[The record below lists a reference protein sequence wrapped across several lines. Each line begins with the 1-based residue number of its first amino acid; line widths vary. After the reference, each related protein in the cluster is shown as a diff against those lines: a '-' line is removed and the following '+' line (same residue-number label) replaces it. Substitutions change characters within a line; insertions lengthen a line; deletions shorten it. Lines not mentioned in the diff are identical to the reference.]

1 MANKKQP
8 LLKAAEH
15 NWGLT
20 GPGDW
25 SKVRWLIFYDGSYE
39 VVTTFNPS
47 FEDCHDGHGVHDDHD
62 NQDANCV
69 RDAHEAHDDQ
79 EAHNAHNAWKRNER
93 SKPVKRTVKGRM
105 TDEDFSRICAAIK
118 CEPWRDSVVDATA
131 CDGVAWEIQS
141 YREDG
146 SIANTSGKLGYIY
159 GHRVLETIVSLLPD
173 DGNLK
178 VLAGNSCIVFR
189 KLH

>member
-25 SKVRWLIFYDGSYE
+25 SKIRWLIFYDGSYE
-39 VVTTFNPS
+39 VVSTFNPS
-47 FEDCHDGHGVHDDHD
+47 SEDYQNAHD
-62 NQDANCV
+62 NQDVLDANCV
-69 RDAHEAHDDQ
+69 QKAHDNQNANFVHVAHEAHDDQ

-93 SKPVKRTVKGRM
+93 PKPAKKTVKGRM
-105 TDEDFSRICAAIK
+105 TDEDFSRLCAAIK

-146 SIANTSGKLGYIY
+146 SIENTSGKLGYIY
-159 GHRVLETIVSLLPD
+159 GHRVLETIVGLLP
-173 DGNLK
+173 G
-178 VLAGNSCIVFR
+178 V
-189 KLH
+189 